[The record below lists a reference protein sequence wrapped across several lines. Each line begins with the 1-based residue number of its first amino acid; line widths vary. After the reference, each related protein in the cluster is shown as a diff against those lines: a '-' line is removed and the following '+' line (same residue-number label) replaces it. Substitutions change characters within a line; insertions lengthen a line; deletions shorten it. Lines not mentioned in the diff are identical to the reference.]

1 MPLIR
6 ENSMDGVGSRVLELY
21 GRPIADE
28 STARELHQISERHY
42 GHAGKRFIEYLA
54 EAILSEEDKLEELY
68 REMKKRLREA
78 YGRQHA
84 GEPGLHFDNIAVL
97 SMGDFLSSMSVF
109 TVDWIGANTDHF
121 RPALYRGVTRYGALA
136 SGYVNI
142 IQSVFRKALEGAGFS
157 YAKSVRGFISRGW
170 FDSFTDAD
178 GKRRS
183 QYQCKIDGVN
193 MRVFRCRLDVEPDD
207 DSDDDFLN

>member
-1 MPLIR
+1 M
-6 ENSMDGVGSRVLELY
+6 
-21 GRPIADE
+21 
-28 STARELHQISERHY
+28 
-42 GHAGKRFIEYLA
+42 
-54 EAILSEEDKLEELY
+54 
-68 REMKKRLREA
+68 
-78 YGRQHA
+78 
-84 GEPGLHFDNIAVL
+84 
-97 SMGDFLSSMSVF
+97 
-109 TVDWIGANTDHF
+109 
-121 RPALYRGVTRYGALA
+121 
-136 SGYVNI
+136 NI
-142 IQSVFRKALEGAGFS
+142 IQSVFRKALEEAGFS